1 MEGVAGDV
9 ESEQETEH
17 EEQLSSCD
25 TTSVENLIKGISK
38 KIIKHKKELYLGM
51 RYAQFLLNLSA

>member
-25 TTSVENLIKGISK
+25 TTSVENLK
-38 KIIKHKKELYLGM
+38 KLSNTKKNYT
-51 RYAQFLLNLSA
+51 